1 MKRFGILLLT
11 AAVLLLMAACAS
23 GESANVYTVTE
34 GDTEFTVDLENG
46 TISDGINT
54 YVFTASTN
62 KITITYLDGA
72 TYVWNADG
80 VGGAGGWSE
89 DYDPNRYVDG
99 LTLINALSR
108 PRETQ
113 MTVSHP
119 FLSIVLA
126 IVGLWHLIWPRS
138 VWYVKG
144 GWRYKD
150 AKPSEAALTAGR
162 IGGGLALVL
171 AVILLFV

>member
-1 MKRFGILLLT
+1 MKRFGALFLTAAILLLMT
-11 AAVLLLMAACAS
+11 ACAS

-54 YVFTASTN
+54 YVFTAGTN
-62 KITITYLDGA
+62 KITITYPDGA
-72 TYVWNADG
+72 TYVWNEDG
-80 VGGAGGWSE
+80 AWGSGGWSE

-108 PRETQ
+108 PQETQ
-113 MTVSHP
+113 TTVSHP
-119 FLSIVLA
+119 FLSIVLV
-126 IVGLWHLIWPRS
+126 IVGLWHLIWPQS
-138 VWYVKG
+138 AWYVKG

-150 AKPSEAALTAGR
+150 VKPSQAALTAGR